1 MARNL
6 AAQIPLDPEPDMY
19 GKAAARRLPG
29 RLHNRR
35 AGIQPS
41 PAQPSPAQARLV
53 LGSPRVYWGA
63 QDTASTSKPSPRVGW
78 YV

>member
-41 PAQPSPAQARLV
+41 
-53 LGSPRVYWGA
+53 RVCQFW
-63 QDTASTSKPSPRVGW
+63 QDSLFVSAIVFY
-78 YV
+78 YVFRAINDQ